1 MESWLESGTVC
12 ERLGQLSHSRPWL
25 KQVSPDPRNYGKEV
39 G

>member
-12 ERLGQLSHSRPWL
+12 ERLGQLSHSRL
-25 KQVSPDPRNYGKEV
+25 KQVSPDPRNCGKEV